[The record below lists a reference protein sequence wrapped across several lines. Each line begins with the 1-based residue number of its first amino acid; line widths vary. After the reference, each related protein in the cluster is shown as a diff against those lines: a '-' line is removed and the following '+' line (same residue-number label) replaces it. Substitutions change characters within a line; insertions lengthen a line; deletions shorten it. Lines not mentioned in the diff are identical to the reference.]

1 MRINLYNEDCLIGM
15 KRIPDASVDCVLTYP
30 PYLYL
35 KNQKLDRSFDEQ
47 AFFAEVKRIL
57 KKDGFIVM
65 FGRGTSFYRWNTILA
80 DLGFNFKEEIIWDK
94 SYISSPL
101 MAISRVHETVSIYTK
116 GKGTINRCKVPYLEA
131 KAHNIDS
138 IIADI
143 KRLCTIFHNPKSL
156 KAVEDFLTQN
166 KLKYEPDKRRRC
178 HVTAQTGFGSED
190 RNAAVM
196 RAMSDGYTEKSII
209 RSDLYKCST
218 SNKHNFH
225 GDMRVGD
232 RSCNVMQSVEFGQS
246 EKSIIKQPRD
256 HYATIHPT
264 QKPVRLLERLLA
276 LVTKE
281 GDIILDPF
289 AGSASTAI
297 ACMDTGRDFIG
308 YEIDKEYYVRA
319 MGRIS
324 KHQPKLGL
332 QTA

>member
-15 KRIPDASVDCVLTYP
+15 KRIPDASVDCVLTDP

-143 KRLCTIFHNPKSL
+143 KRLCTIF
-156 KAVEDFLTQN
+156 
-166 KLKYEPDKRRRC
+166 
-178 HVTAQTGFGSED
+178 
-190 RNAAVM
+190 
-196 RAMSDGYTEKSII
+196 II
-209 RSDLYKCST
+209 
-218 SNKHNFH
+218 
-225 GDMRVGD
+225 
-232 RSCNVMQSVEFGQS
+232 QS
-246 EKSIIKQPRD
+246 
-256 HYATIHPT
+256 H
-264 QKPVRLLERLLA
+264 
-276 LVTKE
+276 
-281 GDIILDPF
+281 
-289 AGSASTAI
+289 
-297 ACMDTGRDFIG
+297 
-308 YEIDKEYYVRA
+308 
-319 MGRIS
+319 
-324 KHQPKLGL
+324 
-332 QTA
+332 

>member
-15 KRIPDASVDCVLTYP
+15 KRIPDASVDCVLTDP

-218 SNKHNFH
+218 SNKHNFT
-225 GDMRVGD
+225 V
-232 RSCNVMQSVEFGQS
+232 
-246 EKSIIKQPRD
+246 I
-256 HYATIHPT
+256 
-264 QKPVRLLERLLA
+264 
-276 LVTKE
+276 
-281 GDIILDPF
+281 
-289 AGSASTAI
+289 
-297 ACMDTGRDFIG
+297 
-308 YEIDKEYYVRA
+308 
-319 MGRIS
+319 
-324 KHQPKLGL
+324 
-332 QTA
+332 